1 MENQINSCIYDQ
13 QKIARIQFQS
23 TAESTWTRY
32 EDKLFER
39 ALVDVPENITE
50 RWDEIAKAVPGKT
63 AEQVKIHFM
72 KLLHDLDAIE
82 SGHFEFPK
90 YKDNYD
96 EKESIVSL
104 DSELGRSQIS
114 FRAVGR
120 GSRHGECERKKGTP
134 WTQEEHRNFL
144 KGLKLYGK
152 GDWRSI
158 SRNCVITRTPTQVAS
173 HAQKYFLRQS
183 SLTKERKRASI
194 HDITTT
200 MVMQPPLLTSGQG
213 GARHGYEYQKNFW
226 CPIEDQHLVNKF
238 STKLLP

>member
-13 QKIARIQFQS
+13 QKISRIQFQS
-23 TAESTWTRY
+23 TTESTWTRY

-50 RWDEIAKAVPGKT
+50 RWDEIAKAVP
-63 AEQVKIHFM
+63 
-72 KLLHDLDAIE
+72 
-82 SGHFEFPK
+82 
-90 YKDNYD
+90 DNYD

-104 DSELGRSQIS
+104 DSELRRSQIS
-114 FRAVGR
+114 FRAAGR

-200 MVMQPPLLTSGQG
+200 MVMQPPLPTSGQG
-213 GARHGYEYQKNFW
+213 GALHGIIDMTGKS
-226 CPIEDQHLVNKF
+226 LVNFTRINEMYPTSNHVFQDQKENDI
-238 STKLLP
+238 LG